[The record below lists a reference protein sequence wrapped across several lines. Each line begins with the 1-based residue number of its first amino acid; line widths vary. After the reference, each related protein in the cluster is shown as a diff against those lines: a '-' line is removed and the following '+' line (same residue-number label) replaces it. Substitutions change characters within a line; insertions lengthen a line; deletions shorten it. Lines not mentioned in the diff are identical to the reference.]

1 MLRLRSIDRKVVALF
16 YHYALR
22 LLQSH
27 YMTYEGSS
35 TIQLFR
41 ERLSYKRGKTNATRS
56 KVFMGNG
63 DFTVALLKLKVFQRW
78 KETAQTREFKISPF
92 VLLNH
97 LEPQSSNAK
106 LLLPIIPIG
115 IVAYAFTLL

>member
-1 MLRLRSIDRKVVALF
+1 
-16 YHYALR
+16 
-22 LLQSH
+22 
-27 YMTYEGSS
+27 
-35 TIQLFR
+35 
-41 ERLSYKRGKTNATRS
+41 
-56 KVFMGNG
+56 MGNG
-63 DFTVALLKLKVFQRW
+63 DFTGCFIEAQGVSALW
-78 KETAQTREFKISPF
+78 KETAQTRVFKISPF